1 MRRKNCIKSLLAVLF
16 VSFLLVSC
24 SEKQSSSRTTGWN
37 YNDPENGGFYVV
49 ESPMQIT
56 GPGLVAI
63 EGGTFTMGATTE
75 NPYYEW
81 NNQSRQVTVSSFYM
95 DQTEVSNLDYLEYIH
110 WLNRVYGSEYP
121 DMVSRALPD
130 TLVWRTALTYNE
142 PMVEIYFRHPAYRD
156 YPVVGVTWLQANE
169 YALWRS
175 DRVNE
180 KLLVDAGVLSYNNS
194 QSKDNFFSTDAYL
207 TGSYVSTVNNAAD
220 VTETMSEEIV
230 TDDIVTDSIVE
241 TPTKRAKREKG
252 TNNFVNPNENL
263 KMEDG
268 IILPKYRL
276 PTEAEWEYAALGLI
290 GNTQNEVIVE
300 RRVYP
305 WNTDGL
311 RSNSYMYQGSFT
323 ANFKRGKG
331 DYMGVAGNL
340 NDGSVFPAPVASY
353 WPNDY
358 GLFNMAGN
366 VSEWVLDVYRP
377 LSYEDFNDHNPYRG
391 NFFIANNIAPD
402 TLSAEENTEGNDSNK
417 KMFNNLN
424 YKDGDYMSGIDSWK
438 EINRNTSNMYEYGQT
453 TLISDK
459 SRVYKGGSWADGPYY
474 LSPSIRRFMN
484 EDESSSTVGF
494 RCAMN
499 KIGNALAR

>member
-1 MRRKNCIKSLLAVLF
+1 MRRINSIKSLLASLI

-24 SEKQSSSRTTGWN
+24 FKGNDQVSRTTGWS
-37 YNDPENGGFYVV
+37 YNDPTNGGFKVV
-49 ESPMQIT
+49 ESAEQIT

-63 EGGTFTMGATTE
+63 EGGTFTMGATVE
-75 NPYYEW
+75 NVYHEW
-81 NNQSRQVTVSSFYM
+81 NNVPRQVTVSSFYM

-121 DMVSRALPD
+121 DMVTRALPD
-130 TLVWRTALTYNE
+130 TTVWRNSLSYNE

-156 YPVVGVTWLQANE
+156 YPVVGVSWLQAND

-180 KLLVDAGVLSYNNS
+180 MLLVEAGVLSHNTN
-194 QSKDNFFSTDAYL
+194 QTKDNHFTTEAYL
-207 TGSYVSTVNNAAD
+207 AGQYMSAVSGSTTTVG
-220 VTETMSEEIV
+220 
-230 TDDIVTDSIVE
+230 TDGNKAV
-241 TPTKRAKREKG
+241 
-252 TNNFVNPNENL
+252 

-268 IILPKYRL
+268 VLLPKYRL

-290 GNTQNEVIVE
+290 GNTRDERIVE
-300 RRVYP
+300 RRAYP
-305 WNTDGL
+305 WNTDGM
-311 RSNSYMYQGSFT
+311 RTNEKDYNGSFT

-340 NDGSVFPAPVASY
+340 NDGAAFPAPVASY

-358 GLFNMAGN
+358 GLYNMAGN

-391 NFFIANNIAPD
+391 NIY
-402 TLSAEENTEGNDSNK
+402 SQDST
-417 KMFNNLN
+417 MVYGLN
-424 YKDGDYMSGIDSWK
+424 YNDGDYKSTIQTDWTNQT
-438 EINRNTSNMYEYGQT
+438 ENPETYTEQMYDYGVT

-459 SRVYKGGSWADGPYY
+459 SRVYKGGSWADGAYY
-474 LSPSIRRFMN
+474 LSPSVRRFMN

-499 KIGNALAR
+499 KIGSALAK